1 MLKHH
6 IITQTNQTSLP
17 TLGAQSFVFPRNFN
31 HNWIESW
38 KTFQTVWFSFTAETN
53 STGKYFKTGLLWG
66 QKVLT
71 YRNRPVCL
79 RVRVLLVYSDTAAVS
94 LSRQSHQTPLI
105 KTGVLPQRTQ
115 KLLVCRCAS
124 HRYTTTSRRES
135 GTNINRRGFKVSFSL
150 NLVSFSDFSLLEIE
164 DCFEGKHQHHLLK
177 VGAFTSDRLKKGS
190 VQI

>member
-1 MLKHH
+1 MAHNHLFFQGTSTTIELNLGKHFKRFDSH
-6 IITQTNQTSLP
+6 LPQKQT
-17 TLGAQSFVFPRNFN
+17 ACK
-31 HNWIESW
+31 H
-38 KTFQTVWFSFTAETN
+38 
-53 STGKYFKTGLLWG
+53 FKTGLLWG

-94 LSRQSHQTPLI
+94 LSRQSHQAPLI

-135 GTNINRRGFKVSFSL
+135 GTNINRRGFKVLFSL
-150 NLVSFSDFSLLEIE
+150 NLDSFSDFSLLENV